1 MTNIYAKVLVPAAVL
16 PPPAAEW
23 AAALAL
29 PVFSGLQ
36 WLTQRLLR
44 RPAVLPVPAA
54 GLPAGRA

>member
-1 MTNIYAKVLVPAAVL
+1 MTNTYAKVLVPAAVL

-36 WLTQRLLR
+36 WLSERLSR
-44 RPAVLPVPAA
+44 RSAVLPVPVAA
-54 GLPAGRA
+54 APAGRA